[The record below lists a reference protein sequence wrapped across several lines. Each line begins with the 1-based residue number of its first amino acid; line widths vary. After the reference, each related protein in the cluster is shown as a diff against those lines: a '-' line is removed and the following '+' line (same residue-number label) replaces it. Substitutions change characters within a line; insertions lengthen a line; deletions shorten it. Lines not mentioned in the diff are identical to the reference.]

1 MMLILDLDGTLFD
14 TSARWN
20 ECEKIS
26 NKNKRLFWAPDRV
39 FWECYQSPRFM
50 NLDEPKWEVIRFV
63 KRLIE
68 EKKPEVIA
76 VVSGRSEKQR
86 EATLKQLSEIGIE
99 PNEVVLRGEKDFR
112 KDYEFKKFAI
122 KELMEKY
129 DQDKVIVIDDSDAV
143 LEHLEEEG
151 LIEIIDAKTIKKRE
165 KKENMNT
172 P

>member
-1 MMLILDLDGTLFD
+1 MLVLDMDGTLFD

-20 ECEKIS
+20 ECEKLA
-26 NKNKRLFWAPDRV
+26 NGNKRM

-50 NLDEPKWEVIRFV
+50 NLDKPKWEVIEFV
-63 KRLIE
+63 KQLVE

-112 KDYEFKKFAI
+112 KDHEFKGDAI
-122 KELMEKY
+122 RRLREKY
-129 DQDKVIVIDDSDAV
+129 DQNKVIMIDDSDTV
-143 LEHLEEEG
+143 LEYLGKEG
-151 LIEIIDAKTIKKRE
+151 EVEVIDAKKVIKERRK
-165 KKENMNT
+165 NMNT
-172 P
+172 L